1 MIQTNEAENEELIQ
15 LLCASKH
22 PSIRLW
28 MQHGGIHS
36 GEGTSDEIRHSIGED
51 EIVKKLLSERDPNG
65 KIDRFPYEKWV
76 GAHWILNLLAELN
89 YPMQDDGL
97 IPLRE
102 QVFQWI
108 FSDEVRMKQTPI
120 INGLYRRHASQE
132 GNLLFSLIQL
142 GLDDAR
148 VHDLVDILLTC
159 QWLDG
164 GWNCDKNPKA
174 HTSSFIESIYPL
186 RGLIAYQKKFN
197 NPQVAGCIE
206 KGLEFFLQRKLFR
219 RLRDDAIIAPQFMD
233 LTYPHYHIYDLLI
246 GLKVMDATGK
256 INDPRCQEALDRLEN
271 KYIPGQGWRI
281 EQKYEQ
287 YDPSR
292 HRYSLVR
299 WNEEK
304 SGRAND
310 FLSAQVLIV
319 LKHAGRI

>member
-1 MIQTNEAENEELIQ
+1 MIQTIEADNKELIQ
-15 LLCASKH
+15 RLCACKH
-22 PSIRLW
+22 PSIRFW
-28 MQHGGIHS
+28 MQQ
-36 GEGTSDEIRHSIGED
+36 EGFQAGDGASDEIRHSIRED
-51 EIVKKLLSERDPNG
+51 VIDKKLLSERDPNG

-89 YPMQDDGL
+89 YPMQDEGL
-97 IPLRE
+97 FPLRE

-108 FSDEVRMKQTPI
+108 FSDEVRIKQTPI
-120 INGLYRRHASQE
+120 INRLYRRHASQE

-142 GLDDAR
+142 GLYDAR
-148 VHDLVDILLTC
+148 VHDLVDIMLTC
-159 QWLDG
+159 QWPDG
-164 GWNCDKNPKA
+164 GWNCDKNPQA

-186 RGLIAYQKKFN
+186 RGLIAYQKKYN
-197 NPQVAGCIE
+197 NPQVANCIE
-206 KGLEFFLQRKLFR
+206 RGLEFFLQRKLFR
-219 RLRDDAIIAPQFMD
+219 RLRDDSIIHPNFMD
-233 LTYPHYHIYDLLI
+233 LTYPHYHIYDILI
-246 GLKVMDATGK
+246 GLKVMDAAGK
-256 INDPRCQEALDRLEN
+256 IDDPRCQEALDLLEN

-292 HRYSLVR
+292 RRYSLVR